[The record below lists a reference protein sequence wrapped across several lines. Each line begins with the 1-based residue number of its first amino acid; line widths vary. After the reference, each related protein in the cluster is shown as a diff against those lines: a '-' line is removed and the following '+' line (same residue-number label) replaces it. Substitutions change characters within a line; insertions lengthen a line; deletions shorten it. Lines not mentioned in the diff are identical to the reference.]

1 MFSSVRSSYTE
12 VRSGCD
18 HWCNW
23 KAYWINV
30 RTNPMSLNID
40 NWHFS
45 AQVSIYIHMYNRN
58 FLPISENIYRKM
70 HSLSLISYQAF
81 HFFTA
86 NEVQYILLK
95 TFAEINGMLTL
106 HSDFVFNYI
115 RWARVFLEIVFYFQL
130 LKKIEIINCI
140 MPQVCGFGWKL
151 SYASLFSYF
160 WLMQYIY

>member
-1 MFSSVRSSYTE
+1 
-12 VRSGCD
+12 
-18 HWCNW
+18 
-23 KAYWINV
+23 
-30 RTNPMSLNID
+30 MSLNID

-115 RWARVFLEIVFYFQL
+115 DGQGYF
-130 LKKIEIINCI
+130 
-140 MPQVCGFGWKL
+140 
-151 SYASLFSYF
+151 
-160 WLMQYIY
+160 